1 MDGPGPARPAA
12 CEKDGLKDES
22 GTAAKD
28 TISIG
33 SSDRVSGADRMG
45 VEVHNINA
53 KLQTIKS
60 FAFWAYS
67 TGLQSG
73 DRLRSTTWQSIRQ

>member
-1 MDGPGPARPAA
+1 MDGPGPAQPAA

-28 TISIG
+28 TTSIG

-45 VEVHNINA
+45 VEVHNYSYIALEAVVTLIVINIPA
-53 KLQTIKS
+53 VKKALGQVK
-60 FAFWAYS
+60 
-67 TGLQSG
+67 GLA
-73 DRLRSTTWQSIRQ
+73 LE